1 MIFNEVYEMMKNPNQ
16 DSLNKSLNDVHLKGV
31 FSLVV
36 GGTENGLLTRV
47 FIATKKI
54 KPFDIQFHSHRYNLT
69 IGVIHG
75 NFKHHIALE
84 DFGSDYHKGKNVRMN
99 SYEYK
104 SPLNGGNGL
113 TKTGGSCYELQSYDV
128 PVGGEIFLPNDLIHS
143 VSVSKGSMWIVQ
155 EHGFVDD
162 SSTVLGTSFITE
174 GLYNEPKQYQV
185 NDMYQLVFEKLKKL
199 VDTE

>member
-1 MIFNEVYEMMKNPNQ
+1 MIFDEVYEMMKHPDQ
-16 DSLNKSLNDVHLKGV
+16 DALNKSLNDVHLKGV

-36 GGTENGLLTRV
+36 GGTENGSLTRI
-47 FIATKKI
+47 FIANKKI

-69 IGVIHG
+69 IGVVHG
-75 NFKHHIALE
+75 NFKHHVALE
-84 DFGSDYHKGKNVRMN
+84 YFGSNYHEGKSIHMK

-113 TKTGGSCYELQSYDV
+113 TKTGDDIYHLRSYNV
-128 PVGGEIFLPNDLIHS
+128 PVGGELFLPYDLIHS
-143 VSVSKGSMWIVQ
+143 VSVSKGSVWIVQ

-162 SSTVLGTSFITE
+162 SSTVLGTPFITE

-199 VDTE
+199 VDI

>member
-1 MIFNEVYEMMKNPNQ
+1 MIFGQAYEMMKNPDQ
-16 DSLNKSLNDVHLKGV
+16 DALNKSLNDVHLKGV
-31 FSLVV
+31 FSLVI

-47 FIATKKI
+47 FIATQKI

-75 NFKHHIALE
+75 NFKHHVALE
-84 DFGSDYHKGKNVRMN
+84 DLTPSFYSGESVHMN
-99 SYEYK
+99 SYEYR
-104 SPLNGGNGL
+104 SPLNGWNGL
-113 TKTGGSCYELQSYDV
+113 IKTGSSCYALQSYNI
-128 PVGGEIFLPNDLIHS
+128 PIGGELFLPHDLIHS
-143 VSVSKGSMWIVQ
+143 VSVSKGTMWIVQ

-162 SSTVLGTSFITE
+162 SSTVLGIPFITE

-199 VDTE
+199 VDI

>member
-1 MIFNEVYEMMKNPNQ
+1 MIFDEVYKMMRNPNQ
-16 DSLNKSLNDVHLKGV
+16 DALSKSLNDVHLNGV

-36 GGTENGLLTRV
+36 GGTENGLLTRA

-54 KPFDIQFHSHRYNLT
+54 KPFDIQFHSHRYHLT

-75 NFKHHIALE
+75 NFKHHIAYE
-84 DFGSDYHKGKNVRMN
+84 TTHDDYRLYHDVKLNTFK
-99 SYEYK
+99 YK

-113 TKTGGSCYELQSYDV
+113 TKTGSSCYSLRSYDV
-128 PVGGEIFLPNDLIHS
+128 PVGGEMFLPHDLIHS
-143 VSVSKGSMWIVQ
+143 VSVSKGSVWIVQ

-162 SSTVLGTSFITE
+162 SSTVLGTPFITE

-199 VDTE
+199 VDI